1 MLMVNVRVPF
11 DVFMIEAM
19 LVHFLKLLIMFSCQ
33 WNESISI
40 GLFSLSVNV
49 ASDES
54 NYLG

>member
-1 MLMVNVRVPF
+1 MCTVLMVNVRVPF

-40 GLFSLSVNV
+40 CLFS
-49 ASDES
+49 
-54 NYLG
+54 